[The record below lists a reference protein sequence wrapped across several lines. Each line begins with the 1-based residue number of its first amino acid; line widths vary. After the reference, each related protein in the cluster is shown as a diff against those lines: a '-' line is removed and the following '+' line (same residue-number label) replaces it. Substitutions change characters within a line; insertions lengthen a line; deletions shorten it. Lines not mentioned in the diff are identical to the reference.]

1 MKRDLEKE
9 ELSGVLDTDL
19 TPRDVFQREYDGM
32 EYLAGY
38 FVMHNANQ
46 IFGHDGWGYK
56 VLDTERVENGK
67 GGVFISK
74 VRVWAELDGVKLQ
87 PKTDVGTGEIKET
100 KKGIQMIDMA
110 VKASVTDGVKRALRS
125 YGKQFGLGLY
135 DNADILPVIQR
146 ELSESETEEIVPV
159 VSRINKIENEDDL
172 KEMVKIVSDT
182 VKDRNKQ
189 QNLYLKQVLKK
200 VEMELVEEA
209 NESKDKKKD

>member
-1 MKRDLEKE
+1 
-9 ELSGVLDTDL
+9 
-19 TPRDVFQREYDGM
+19 
-32 EYLAGY
+32 
-38 FVMHNANQ
+38 
-46 IFGHDGWGYK
+46 
-56 VLDTERVENGK
+56 
-67 GGVFISK
+67 
-74 VRVWAELDGVKLQ
+74 
-87 PKTDVGTGEIKET
+87 
-100 KKGIQMIDMA
+100 MIDMA
-110 VKASVTDGVKRALRS
+110 VKTSVTDGVKRALRS

-209 NESKDKKKD
+209 NESKGKKKD